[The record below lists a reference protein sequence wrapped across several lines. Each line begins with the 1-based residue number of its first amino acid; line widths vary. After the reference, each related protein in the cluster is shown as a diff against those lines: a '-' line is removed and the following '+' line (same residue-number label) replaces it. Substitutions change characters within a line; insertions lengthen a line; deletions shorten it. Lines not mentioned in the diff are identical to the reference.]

1 MFTNQSKFNRMMFLL
16 SESLK
21 VVKGQ
26 SLAEFA
32 VITAMMATFI
42 TTALPTFSGLMETGK
57 ANKSIDELDKLLVQ
71 AKNFYETTA
80 TMEGRGRLPGQ
91 DKFNM
96 KVGEYTNVQDVIN
109 DLELFTTF
117 ANEDIGKKWV
127 SVFGISNSA
136 ATMSTL
142 SFFMDDPL
150 TPDVNDNGEVTC
162 LNCPEGRE
170 KGADE
175 WYRLFTN
182 EVLVSPFQD
191 GHYIYVVIPG
201 SDTGYDTKSP
211 KIFVADGESPKFLHK
226 FIDL

>member
-1 MFTNQSKFNRMMFLL
+1 MFKNQSKFNRMMVHL

-21 VVKGQ
+21 AVKGQ

-42 TTALPTFSGLMETGK
+42 STALPTFSDLMETGK
-57 ANKSIDELDKLLVQ
+57 GNKSIQELDKLLVQ

-91 DKFNM
+91 DKFDM
-96 KVGEYTNVQDVIN
+96 KVGEYTNVEDVIN
-109 DLELFTTF
+109 DLELFTSFT
-117 ANEDIGKKWV
+117 NEDIGKKWV
-127 SVFGISNSA
+127 SVFGVSNSSA
-136 ATMSTL
+136 PMSSS
-142 SFFMDDPL
+142 SFFLDDPL
-150 TPDVNDNGEVTC
+150 TPDVNDDGEVTC
-162 LNCPEGRE
+162 HNCPDGRE

-182 EVLVSPFQD
+182 EVMVSPFQD

-201 SDTGYDTKSP
+201 SDTGHDTKSP
-211 KIFVADGESPKFLHK
+211 KIFVADGESPKYLHK
-226 FIDL
+226 YIDL